1 MEVEFLLFLP
11 LLVFQLWCSKEL
23 MTEKKDRKGSR
34 LGHETATLEMER
46 VLLPF
51 LFILGQLGSEHIV
64 ITVDSLACVSGFK
77 NHYMTGD
84 ICATILTKGLH
95 LISAHME
102 SVIHVSGRSPPVN
115 IEPKARRFGQ
125 SSL

>member
-11 LLVFQLWCSKEL
+11 LLVFQLWCPKEL

-34 LGHETATLEMER
+34 LGHETAILEMER

-51 LFILGQLGSEHIV
+51 LFILGQLGSGHIV

-84 ICATILTKGLH
+84 ICASILTKGLH
-95 LISAHME
+95 LISAYLGSDVRMF
-102 SVIHVSGRSPPVN
+102 PPVN
-115 IEPKARRFGQ
+115 IESKARRFGQ